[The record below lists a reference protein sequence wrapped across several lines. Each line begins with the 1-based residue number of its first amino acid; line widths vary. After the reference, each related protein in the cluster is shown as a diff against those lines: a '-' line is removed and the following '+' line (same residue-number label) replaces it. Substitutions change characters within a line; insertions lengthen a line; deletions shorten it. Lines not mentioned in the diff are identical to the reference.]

1 MSDTPHLDE
10 LRRLAVLGP
19 TEVAAYHKA
28 NKEALLKEALLI
40 HERNHQQQ
48 NTKKED

>member
-19 TEVAAYHKA
+19 AEAAAYHKA

-40 HERNHQQQ
+40 HERTHQQ
-48 NTKKED
+48 NAKKED